1 MHNLNCIHCVLFCRV
16 CAGTYIDVDNLE
28 LGDLLDLFTGSG
40 GCPGD
45 SGGPL
50 MCPGESFDVSRCV
63 L

>member
-1 MHNLNCIHCVLFCRV
+1 MVLSSNCVCCPFFSRV

-50 MCPGESFDVSRCV
+50 MCPGEPFDVSR
-63 L
+63 